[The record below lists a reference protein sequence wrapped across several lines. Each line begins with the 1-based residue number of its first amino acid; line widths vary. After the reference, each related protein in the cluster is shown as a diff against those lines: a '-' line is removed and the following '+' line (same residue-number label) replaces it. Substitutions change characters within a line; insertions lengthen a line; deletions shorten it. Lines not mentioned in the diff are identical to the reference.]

1 VLEVS
6 DGLIYRDF
14 VTVGLLVR
22 SLKIHE
28 GSEQSKKLISDN
40 WIYIQ
45 EPGVRLGRLQIFNN
59 WSPFL
64 VADPSQVWLGLE
76 YFCTT
81 SDEIWNLPDEQMA
94 TMAKEELSR
103 IGIIDTA
110 EVVDSTVLRMEKAYP
125 AYFGTYHRFG
135 EIREH
140 MDHYENLF
148 LIGRNGMHRYN
159 NQDHSMLTAMIA
171 VDNII
176 AGDTN
181 KSKLWEVNT
190 EMEYN
195 E

>member
-1 VLEVS
+1 MLT
-6 DGLIYRDF
+6 L
-14 VTVGLLVR
+14 LLVR
-22 SLKIHE
+22 SLKIYDSTDQ
-28 GSEQSKKLISDN
+28 GRKLISDN
-40 WIYIQ
+40 WIYVQ
-45 EPGVRLGRLQIFNN
+45 EPAVRLGRIQIFNN

-76 YFCTT
+76 YFCNA

-94 TMAKEELSR
+94 GLAKEELAR
-103 IGIIDTA
+103 IGIIDAA
-110 EVVDSTVLRMEKAYP
+110 EVLDWTVLRMEKTYP

-140 MDHYENLF
+140 VDRYQNLF

-181 KSKLWEVNT
+181 KDRLWDVNT
-190 EMEYN
+190 EKDYHE
-195 E
+195 